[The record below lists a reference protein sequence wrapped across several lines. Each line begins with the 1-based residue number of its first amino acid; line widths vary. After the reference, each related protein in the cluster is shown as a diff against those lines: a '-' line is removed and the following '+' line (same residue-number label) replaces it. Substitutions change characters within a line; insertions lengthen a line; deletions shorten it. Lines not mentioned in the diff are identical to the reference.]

1 MRLFLIRHPQPIIA
15 KGLCYGRTDLDVTDD
30 EVKQVAERLISNLP
44 RKAALYSSTLPR
56 CAKLAQFLAYQI
68 PTPKFDA
75 RLVEMDFGL
84 WEMQA
89 WDAIERAEIDA
100 WAANPIHYSVGGGET
115 VLQMAQRVSDFYAD
129 LLRWHQHE
137 LNEVIVICHAGTIR
151 MLQACALANNAEQV
165 ALSAAATTESVDYG
179 NYVIVNISNNM
190 KTD

>member
-44 RKAALYSSTLPR
+44 RKAALYSSPLQR
-56 CAKLAQFLAYQI
+56 CAKLAQFLAYQF